1 MVLWIRLAVVAVL
14 AGRPEE
20 RSSQAP
26 EPSAVG
32 FEPGALKAAPV
43 AAIAEAVARGRVP
56 PAAQSAEAAEQ
67 SDICEAVQA
76 SLFEVSACDV
86 VVAPVAAASAA

>member
-1 MVLWIRLAVVAVL
+1 VVVL
-14 AGRPEE
+14 AGQHEE

-32 FEPGALKAAPV
+32 YEPRALKAAAV
-43 AAIAEAVARGRVP
+43 AAIVEAVARVRAP
-56 PAAQSAEAAEQ
+56 PSAQSAEAAEQ

-76 SLFEVSACDV
+76 SLFEVWVCDA